1 MLFKKK
7 KKSDTGNSFKPREY
21 DREER
26 IALQK
31 IVSGTPVTRK
41 LLPQEKLTKLTYNY
55 VARNIRIGSIAAQNV
70 NTTKFPQ
77 VFFKSLRELIVT
89 TENLVRIEPYW
100 RFDGNKPTE
109 QLEDLSK
116 RKDAIIKG
124 FINESFCELVVNME
138 KKSSA
143 TQKQKMFDDYQQSL
157 INNKD
162 VLGEENFEFFK
173 KLCYEKLNVVNNNEE
188 KSE

>member
-7 KKSDTGNSFKPREY
+7 KQQENTGYSFKPRDF

-41 LLPQEKLTKLTYNY
+41 LIPQEKLVKLIYSY
-55 VARNIRIGSIAAQNV
+55 VARNIKIGSNAAKNV

-77 VFFKSLRELIVT
+77 VFFRSLRELIVT
-89 TENLVRIEPYW
+89 TENLVKIEPYW
-100 RFDGNKPTE
+100 RFDGRQPTE
-109 QLEDLSK
+109 QLEDLTA

-124 FINESFCELVVNME
+124 FLNETFLELVKEME
-138 KKSSA
+138 KKTSPS
-143 TQKQKMFDDYQQSL
+143 QKQKMFDDYQQSL
-157 INNKD
+157 MNNMD

-173 KLCYEKLNVVNNNEE
+173 KLCIENLNVVTDSE
-188 KSE
+188 KKE

>member
-7 KKSDTGNSFKPREY
+7 KEENSNLFKSREY
-21 DREER
+21 DRDER

-41 LLPQEKLTKLTYNY
+41 LLPQEKLTKITYNY

-77 VFFKSLRELIVT
+77 VFFKSLRELIIT

-100 RFDGNKPTE
+100 HFEGHKPTE
-109 QLEDLSK
+109 QLEDLK
-116 RKDAIIKG
+116 NRKDAIIKG
-124 FINESFCELVVNME
+124 FINESFNNLVNDME
-138 KKSSA
+138 KKKSA
-143 TQKQKMFDDYQQSL
+143 SQKQKMFDDYQQSL
-157 INNKD
+157 LNNKD
-162 VLGEENFEFFK
+162 ILGEENFEFFK
-173 KLCYEKLNVVNNNEE
+173 KLCYEKLNVVNNEEE